1 MTEKERLFA
10 EVLLTRLSANKVACA
25 LNLPLYACR
34 RLKTKV
40 NKNIKPVKG
49 KRFFSYGPKS
59 RLLTL
64 MYERSWPV
72 LDVFLF
78 TEFYPSDIIACLR
91 KNLDL
96 SI

>member
-1 MTEKERLFA
+1 MTEKEWLFA
-10 EVLLTRLSANKVACA
+10 EVLLTRLSANKVARA
-25 LNLPLYACR
+25 LNLPFYACR
-34 RLKTKV
+34 RLKTKI
-40 NKNIKPVKG
+40 NRNNESVKK

-64 MYERSWPV
+64 MYERSWPI